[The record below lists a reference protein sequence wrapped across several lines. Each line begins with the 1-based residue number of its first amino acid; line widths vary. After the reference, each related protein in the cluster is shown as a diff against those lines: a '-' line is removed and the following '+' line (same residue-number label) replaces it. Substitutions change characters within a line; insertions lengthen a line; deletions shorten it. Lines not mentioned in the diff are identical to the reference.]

1 MVLVAAAI
9 CTRSGAIVV
18 SRQFLP
24 IPRQR
29 IESLLIQFPRLLQ
42 AGQQHTFV
50 ESEEVRFVYQ
60 PLEAH
65 YLVLITSKA
74 SNILQDMET
83 LRLLARVVA
92 EYDSHADDPTVFQ
105 DCALEILLSF
115 DEVATLGYRE
125 NVNMSQLQEILKMES
140 QEEIIQ
146 EIIAK
151 VFSGLKGF
159 TNFERTKCKKQRK
172 QQSERSNKSKWTR
185 ERLLGV
191 IRLVR

>member
-1 MVLVAAAI
+1 
-9 CTRSGAIVV
+9 
-18 SRQFLP
+18 
-24 IPRQR
+24 
-29 IESLLIQFPRLLQ
+29 
-42 AGQQHTFV
+42 
-50 ESEEVRFVYQ
+50 
-60 PLEAH
+60 
-65 YLVLITSKA
+65 
-74 SNILQDMET
+74 MET